1 MKSKTRKCSS
11 PPRSERKWKRILPPS
26 PDDDSK
32 SRSSSHQ
39 RSPTPLKRIQP
50 KRQVKEKPKEDWP
63 SEKEAKEQFQRMD
76 RDKMFESLDF
86 EPALPT
92 PAEEDVNV
100 SAAFSGDFMNRVLD
114 ASDDEVSKINLK
126 SDAFMLHK
134 TDADRHFRG

>member
-1 MKSKTRKCSS
+1 
-11 PPRSERKWKRILPPS
+11 
-26 PDDDSK
+26 
-32 SRSSSHQ
+32 
-39 RSPTPLKRIQP
+39 
-50 KRQVKEKPKEDWP
+50 
-63 SEKEAKEQFQRMD
+63 
-76 RDKMFESLDF
+76 MFESLDF